1 MQKHLRL
8 FLKPQAELRFR
19 PRNQC
24 LPRLRILCVY
34 DRIQKQMTQTP
45 LLGKCSLGL

>member
-1 MQKHLRL
+1 MQKRLRL
-8 FLKPQAELRFR
+8 FLKLQAELRFR

-34 DRIQKQMTQTP
+34 DLIWKQMTQTP
-45 LLGKCSLGL
+45 LWGKYSLGL